1 VRRVVVGVDFS
12 DGSMVALRW
21 AARAARVNGVPLQL
35 VSSWEHAWWSF
46 LPAPFAITPVPE
58 AEDLTSVLAQ
68 QLQELVESEGLADVA
83 TVPPVVKEGGAAN
96 ALVDMVDPDDLL
108 VVGSRGHGAA
118 RDTLLGS
125 VSTRVTSLAPCIVAV
140 VPNEEAAERTDGP
153 VIVAVDGSE
162 NSLAAVRWAGEKTD
176 PDADIVV
183 VAVWGVPMILGQEG
197 VGTDLSHVLESDKE
211 RAETAADAAAA
222 VLGELGRTFR
232 LDVEQGEARR
242 VLTEMAHDASM
253 LVLGHRGRSGI
264 AHALLG
270 SVTTSLVHHPECVVV
285 VVPGH

>member
-1 VRRVVVGVDFS
+1 
-12 DGSMVALRW
+12 
-21 AARAARVNGVPLQL
+21 
-35 VSSWEHAWWSF
+35 
-46 LPAPFAITPVPE
+46 
-58 AEDLTSVLAQ
+58 
-68 QLQELVESEGLADVA
+68 
-83 TVPPVVKEGGAAN
+83 
-96 ALVDMVDPDDLL
+96 
-108 VVGSRGHGAA
+108 
-118 RDTLLGS
+118 
-125 VSTRVTSLAPCIVAV
+125 
-140 VPNEEAAERTDGP
+140 
-153 VIVAVDGSE
+153 
-162 NSLAAVRWAGEKTD
+162 
-176 PDADIVV
+176 
-183 VAVWGVPMILGQEG
+183 MILGQEG